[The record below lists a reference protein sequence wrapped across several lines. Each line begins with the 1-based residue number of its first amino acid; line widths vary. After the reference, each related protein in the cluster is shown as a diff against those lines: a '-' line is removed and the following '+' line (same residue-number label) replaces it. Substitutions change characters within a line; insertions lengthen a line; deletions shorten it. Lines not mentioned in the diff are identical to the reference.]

1 MSEHVAVLG
10 IGRVL
15 LVSVPADLD
24 EETVVTLQ
32 EELCAR
38 IVEKGAHGVVI
49 DITALDAVDTFV
61 GRRLSTIAS
70 VASVLG
76 AQPVLVGMRP
86 VVALTMVQLGL
97 DLDAIDK
104 ARDLDAGLAILRHP
118 CAKDAALGGIRELKP
133 LTGLD
138 ST

>member
-1 MSEHVAVLG
+1 MSERVAVLG
-10 IGRVL
+10 IGGVL
-15 LVSVPADLD
+15 VVTVPAFLD
-24 EETVVTLQ
+24 EETVVALQ

-49 DITALDAVDTFV
+49 DITALDVVDTFV

-70 VASVLG
+70 VANLLG

-97 DLDAIDK
+97 DLDGIDK
-104 ARDLDAGLAILRHP
+104 GRDLDAGLALLCDPCTKRSALR
-118 CAKDAALGGIRELKP
+118 AFGNGSL
-133 LTGLD
+133 
-138 ST
+138 